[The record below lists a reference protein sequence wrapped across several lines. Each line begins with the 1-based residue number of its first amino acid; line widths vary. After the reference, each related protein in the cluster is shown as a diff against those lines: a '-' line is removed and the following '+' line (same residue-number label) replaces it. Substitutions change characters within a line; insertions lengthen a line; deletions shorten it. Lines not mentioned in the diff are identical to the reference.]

1 MLVLVSLRV
10 AAIFFKSVTVF
21 RGDIVVLSLSDCG
34 HYLFVCDT
42 VYVCVCVLNFIKQTL
57 LNHRIPPHVPALIM
71 WI

>member
-42 VYVCVCVLNFIKQTL
+42 VYVC
-57 LNHRIPPHVPALIM
+57 
-71 WI
+71 